1 MPSSAFTFA
10 GTLGVALCLTPL
22 LRLIALRRR
31 RPGGDDSDRVPT
43 AGGVAIFAAVL
54 LSCSFLSSSLP
65 PGFWLGAVGMVL
77 IGFTDDVRPLSP
89 VQKLALQIV
98 SVTLAV
104 AFGIRLEVS
113 GIALLDAV
121 LTGCWL
127 VWMCNAVNVLD
138 MMDGLAAGVG
148 IIASAALAGLAH
160 LGGPPHLVTLAVGL
174 AGGLSG
180 FLVYN
185 THPARIYMG
194 DSGSL
199 LTGFALGAMA
209 TEISQALPQVPGL
222 ICPLVILGVPV
233 FEAAFL
239 SVVRPLR
246 GAPVMQSSPDHVAL
260 RLVARGCS
268 VRGAVG
274 RLYAAGVALGALG
287 ILGAWGPA
295 FGCWL
300 ILGCVL
306 VLALGSGLHLAR
318 VDVEKA

>member
-1 MPSSAFTFA
+1 MLSSALIFA

-22 LRLIALRRR
+22 LRLIALRLRQ
-31 RPGGDDSDRVPT
+31 PGGCGSDEVPT
-43 AGGVAIFAAVL
+43 AGGVAILAAVL
-54 LSCSFLSSSLP
+54 LSCPFLSSPLP
-65 PGFWLGAVGMVL
+65 LGFWLGAVGMVL
-77 IGFTDDVRPLSP
+77 VGFTDDVRPLSP
-89 VQKLALQIV
+89 VQKLSLQVLSI
-98 SVTLAV
+98 TLAV
-104 AFGIRLEVS
+104 AFGVRLEVS
-113 GIALLDAV
+113 GISPLDAG
-121 LTGCWL
+121 LTVCWL

-148 IIASAALAGLAH
+148 IIASVALAGLAH
-160 LGGPPHLVTLAVGL
+160 IGGAPHLAMLAAGL

-209 TEISQALPQVPGL
+209 AEISRGLPEVEGL
-222 ICPLVILGVPV
+222 ICPLVVLGVPV

-239 SVVRPLR
+239 CVVRPLR
-246 GAPVMQSSPDHVAL
+246 GVPVMRSSPDHVAL

-274 RLYAAGVALGALG
+274 RLYAVGIALGVLG
-287 ILGAWGPA
+287 ILGARGPA
-295 FGCWL
+295 IGCWI
-300 ILGCVL
+300 ILGCVS
-306 VLALGSGLHLAR
+306 VFALGSGFRLAGT
-318 VDVEKA
+318 DMGKA